1 MTDFTAT
8 TSPAIFE
15 TNGST
20 NTWRVSNV
28 GIQGE
33 VGDLPTQTGNGG
45 AVLGTNGTAT
55 SWARSFTSPDGGTWI
70 STYDGGGGVDWDGA
84 GGAYAYA
91 DVDSVEGAFITA
103 SDGVS
108 ESAMVKAKPDG
119 TIDLTATGAAT
130 LNSHALVVDTDA
142 RLTDARTPTAH
153 KSSHATGGSD
163 ALSPSD
169 IGAAAVSNLSGQ
181 IVPGAGFYVQTPIY
195 ASATLSAFALTEAW
209 QFFTPIFVV
218 RTLTIDR
225 LGLSVSNAGSAGSV
239 IRLGIYAN
247 SSSDNPGTLLQDAS
261 TVDSTT
267 PGDKLAVVSQTLSP
281 GIYWLSCALQGGA
294 TTKAQVYGGFF
305 NVSGWTATISTN
317 ACHVYRRL
325 TGGVTGALGSNP
337 SAGSLDSAGS
347 GPRLVA
353 RVA

>member
-1 MTDFTAT
+1 MGAIVAT
-8 TSPAIFE
+8 ITTE
-15 TNGST
+15 TTEGVQVGLPILVTLGTVDLGANLPDPTGSA
-20 NTWRVSNV
+20 
-28 GIQGE
+28 
-33 VGDLPTQTGNGG
+33 G
-45 AVLGTNGTAT
+45 AVLGTDGTDA
-55 SWARSFTSPDGGTWI
+55 SWARSFTSPDGKSRAI
-70 STYDGGGGVDWDGA
+70 ADDTYAAAEYTDGA
-84 GGAYAYA
+84 TSTTAVA
-91 DVDSVEGAFITA
+91 DSLG
-103 SDGVS
+103 
-108 ESAMVKAKPDG
+108 AMVSATNGTDEATARVNTDG
-119 TIDLTATGAAT
+119 TLDLTATGAAT
-130 LNSHALVVDTDA
+130 LNGDDLVVDTDA

-181 IVPGAGFYVQTPIY
+181 IVPGTGFYVQTPIY
-195 ASATLSAFALTEAW
+195 ANATLSAFALTEAW

-305 NVSGWTATISTN
+305 NVSGWTATMGSN